1 MELRWQEAS
10 FEALNVHELYAIIAA
25 RQNVFILEQQCFYP
39 DLDGADQA
47 AHHLVGWTPQSEVA
61 AYLRVIAPGVKY
73 AEASIGRVLTTAAA
87 RGTGAGRELVRRG
100 VALAARLY
108 PDSPLRIGAQA
119 HLERFYG
126 EVGFVAAS
134 APYDEDGIL
143 HIEMLRPA
151 MP

>member
-1 MELRWQEAS
+1 MELRWQEAP
-10 FEALNVHELYAIIAA
+10 FEALTVHELYAIIAA

-47 AHHLVGWTPQSEVA
+47 AHHLVAWTPQGEVA

-73 AEASIGRVLTTAAA
+73 EEASIGRVLTTAAA

-100 VALAARLY
+100 VKLAARLY
-108 PDSPLRIGAQA
+108 PGVAIRIGAQA

-126 EVGFVAAS
+126 DFGFVAAG

-143 HIEMLRPA
+143 HIEMLRA
-151 MP
+151 